1 MYRGSFTQYPDTAVF
16 ECIDVG
22 YLSVHARVIAVC
34 ARAGDRRITAVVWY
48 TAVRVRSQRQLPTAV
63 MFGSHRCQGK
73 CRGDAPDEW
82 DWSQPRGRISL
93 ISGERFIGPCE
104 KPETGV
110 LPTDG
115 FGRILDSA
123 GLPFQIP
130 RPPPFV
136 DGWGETREEHDERAR
151 RCVLLCT
158 PAYPYVPSPAV
169 YQQVDGCGV
178 YAAVVPVGV
187 PETLAAAVGTPDYG
201 VDRSGNSKGHN
212 GHVLIVSPE
221 SEVIGLDGMS
231 QDQIVRLRDV
241 IDCQVGARS
250 EDTERKAVV
259 EAVGRA
265 PVGVPETLAAATT
278 AARSALDEAVVALT
292 AATAAARCALAAVA
306 AAELAEANPYCVPYA
321 ERHSVIPPECWAG
334 STQYPSSSLAGDWRN
349 GGL

>member
-1 MYRGSFTQYPDTAVF
+1 MYTTVQCTCVHTRVQLYELPTLVRCTLYRGSFTQYPDTAVF

-73 CRGDAPDEW
+73 CRGDAPDGW

-201 VDRSGNSKGHN
+201 VH
-212 GHVLIVSPE
+212 
-221 SEVIGLDGMS
+221 
-231 QDQIVRLRDV
+231 
-241 IDCQVGARS
+241 A
-250 EDTERKAVV
+250 
-259 EAVGRA
+259 GRA

-278 AARSALDEAVVALT
+278 AARSALDEAAVALT

>member
-1 MYRGSFTQYPDTAVF
+1 M
-16 ECIDVG
+16 
-22 YLSVHARVIAVC
+22 
-34 ARAGDRRITAVVWY
+34 
-48 TAVRVRSQRQLPTAV
+48 
-63 MFGSHRCQGK
+63 
-73 CRGDAPDEW
+73 
-82 DWSQPRGRISL
+82 

-110 LPTDG
+110 LPTDE
-115 FGRILDSA
+115 FGRVLDSA

-158 PAYPYVPSPAV
+158 PEYPYVPSPAV

-201 VDRSGNSKGHN
+201 VH
-212 GHVLIVSPE
+212 
-221 SEVIGLDGMS
+221 
-231 QDQIVRLRDV
+231 
-241 IDCQVGARS
+241 A
-250 EDTERKAVV
+250 
-259 EAVGRA
+259 GRA

-278 AARSALDEAVVALT
+278 AARSALDEAAVALT